1 VYDYNAIVPVG
12 TFFMCYKKWKGKKM
26 LAWEMLAF
34 FNLDFLFEE
43 QYLGPNRTVFYVNI
57 F

>member
-1 VYDYNAIVPVG
+1 MYDYNAIVPVG